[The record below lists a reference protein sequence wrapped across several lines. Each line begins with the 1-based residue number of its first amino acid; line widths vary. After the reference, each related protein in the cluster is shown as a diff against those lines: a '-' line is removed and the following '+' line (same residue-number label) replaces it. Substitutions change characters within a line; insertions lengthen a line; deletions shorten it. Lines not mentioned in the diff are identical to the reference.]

1 MTRAKPEI
9 RSGSDGADQAPG
21 RADMSGTGERD
32 FVRRVLL
39 TIALVALALA
49 VWKISDILLLAFAA
63 VLVAL
68 GLDSVAAWV
77 RPLTGGRHGLAVGLA
92 ALSVV
97 AVITLVVWV
106 FGAQIS
112 SQLEEVSQRALEAV
126 RTLAAEGEV
135 NSIKPLLQ
143 GSTIG
148 DLVANAISWGTT
160 LFGIATSVVL
170 LLAAGIYL
178 ALEPERYRKGLL
190 ALVPR
195 EASALAAASLDE
207 TAIALRRWF
216 GGQLIA
222 MVLVGGLT
230 AAGLWAIG
238 VPAYLGLGL
247 IAGLVEFIPVLGPIA
262 GAVPA
267 LLVAS
272 TQDWVT
278 VAWVLALFIGIQQ
291 VENNVIMPLL
301 IGRAVQMPA
310 ALGIFA
316 TLAMGVLF
324 GPLGLLLGYP
334 LAIVVVVMVR
344 QLYVRDVLEKDV
356 TLPSESTETGKRDD

>member
-9 RSGSDGADQAPG
+9 RNVSDGADQAPP
-21 RADMSGTGERD
+21 RADMVATGERD

-68 GLDSVAAWV
+68 GLDSLAARV

-97 AVITLVVWV
+97 AVIILVVWV

-126 RTLAAEGEV
+126 RALAAEGEV

-178 ALEPERYRKGLL
+178 ALEPDRYRKGLL

-272 TQDWVT
+272 TQDWTT
-278 VAWVLALFIGIQQ
+278 VAWVLVLFVAIQQ
-291 VENNVIMPLL
+291 IENNVIMPLL
-301 IGRAVQMPA
+301 TGRAVQMPA

-324 GPLGLLLGYP
+324 GPLGLLFGYP

-344 QLYVRDVLEKDV
+344 QLYVREVLEKDV
-356 TLPSESTETGKRDD
+356 TLPSESAAAGERPD